1 MTDFSTHP
9 RRRIAVVDTVLVSV
23 AGVAVL
29 LASVTAVRSSAERR
43 YRLAEASRALSE
55 ATAATEK
62 ARLLAARRHAGER
75 TLAAQVQASAEAP
88 PQRVLADL
96 AALLPPEVRLQ
107 ALALDYRD
115 RVLVDLRIAARRAE
129 AYDAFLQRLA
139 ESKRFGDVVPGPE
152 TREGELL
159 ASLRMSYPVE
169 TP

>member
-1 MTDFSTHP
+1 
-9 RRRIAVVDTVLVSV
+9 
-23 AGVAVL
+23 
-29 LASVTAVRSSAERR
+29 
-43 YRLAEASRALSE
+43 
-55 ATAATEK
+55 
-62 ARLLAARRHAGER
+62 
-75 TLAAQVQASAEAP
+75 VQASAEAP

-96 AALLPPEVRLQ
+96 AALLPPEVKLQ

-159 ASLRMSYPVE
+159 ATLRMSYPVE